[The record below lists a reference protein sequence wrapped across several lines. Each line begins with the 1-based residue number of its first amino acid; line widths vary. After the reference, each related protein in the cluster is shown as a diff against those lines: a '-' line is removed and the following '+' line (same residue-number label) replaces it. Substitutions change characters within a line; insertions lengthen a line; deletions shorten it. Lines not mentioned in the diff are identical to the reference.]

1 MEKYRKTLKKQN
13 LVMAICILILL
24 TVTVLG
30 FVAEAGLVELT
41 PQAGDSH
48 WQSKWRGFMSGAAMG
63 VLGLML
69 FGLIRNL
76 NAMKDEKKLRKLY
89 NQMHDERTIQLF
101 HNARSAAMTVF
112 LIVGL
117 MAVIVTGY
125 FNITVSV
132 TILACVLFCSVISM
146 GFKLYYDKKY

>member
-13 LVMAICILILL
+13 IVMAICILILL

-101 HNARSAAMTVF
+101 YNARSAAMTVF

>member
-13 LVMAICILILL
+13 IVMAICILILL

-101 HNARSAAMTVF
+101 YNARSAAMTVF

-132 TILACVLFCSVISM
+132 TILACVLFCSVMSM